1 MYGLPADFD
10 PGFFVGQVLAQIC
23 LSENLFSFQFEDKTF
38 LTLEGEYS
46 CDTVG
51 APAQGGTRAVPEFDL
66 ALSRLVGRAVTKA
79 SGTRNG
85 TLTLVFDNA
94 MQLTCFDTAH
104 YESYQI
110 SHRGRVIIV

>member
-10 PGFFVGQVLAQIC
+10 PGFFVGQVLVQVCLNENQIS
-23 LSENLFSFQFEDKTF
+23 LQFEDKTF

-46 CDTVG
+46 CDSVR
-51 APAQGGTRAVPEFDL
+51 APGREGTRAVPEFDL
-66 ALSRLVGRAVTKA
+66 ALPRLVGQAVAKA
-79 SGTRNG
+79 SGTRDG
-85 TLTLVFDNA
+85 TLTLVFENA